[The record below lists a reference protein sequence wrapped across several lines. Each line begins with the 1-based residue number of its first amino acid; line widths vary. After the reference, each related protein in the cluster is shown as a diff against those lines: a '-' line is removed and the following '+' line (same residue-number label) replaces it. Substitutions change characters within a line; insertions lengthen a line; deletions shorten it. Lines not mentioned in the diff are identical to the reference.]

1 METGPIKTGPMETG
15 QISQRLIPRGGLAFK
30 LLIPVGAVLFAS
42 IFIWSHFSTR
52 YQERLLINKAVSD
65 VDKFCNS
72 VLKLT
77 WFAMLHSPSEDMQEI
92 MESMA
97 EYNEIQEIRVYNCQ
111 GQVRF
116 SNAPPEIGTF
126 GQKQDIA
133 CRVCHGMDPPVMK
146 PDIKERTRIF
156 ESEAGELKLGVINPI
171 LNGPSCSSAECHYHP
186 PQIRKLGSLDVVV
199 SLEAVK
205 QEIAQSRKL
214 SVWTAVYLFGILAAT
229 ICVII
234 LFLVTRPINRLIKD
248 TRHIAQGKFDR
259 LKDRVNSTDEI
270 GQLSSAINS
279 MGLEIREKQ
288 NQLNLEK
295 TRYQYLF
302 EQVPCTITVQNTDY
316 ELIEFN
322 QEFAR
327 RFNPKY
333 GQHCYAAYKGLSRK
347 CINCPVEKTFLD
359 GNSHFSE
366 ESGVNRDGSPA
377 HWFVKTAPLLD
388 ETGQVT
394 AAMEMSLDIS
404 RRKKLEEKVRI
415 SEKKYQAIFKNIP
428 NPVFILDRAD
438 LLILDCNDSAL
449 SVYGYLRDELKGKGF
464 SILFPGMPAFR
475 KVAHNLDQSCHERVV
490 NVRKDEDYLFVNIW
504 IRPAEFEDKNVL
516 IVIAVDVT
524 HSVETEHQLIQAGK
538 MATLGE
544 MATGVAHELNQ
555 PLSVIK
561 TASGFIARKMASDQD
576 VDRETL
582 LTLCTEIESHVDRAS
597 KITNHMR
604 LFGRKSE
611 FQKGAVD
618 INDVLTRAFDIFS
631 QQLKLREIHVIWELG
646 QGLPRIS
653 ADPVR
658 LEQVFIN
665 LLINARDSIV
675 SKFDKDQVWEPGSL
689 PSNDLK
695 DITLKTSGE
704 SGRIRVKIRDT
715 GTGIARAHM
724 DKVFEP
730 FFTTKKV
737 GQGTGLGLSIS
748 YGIIQESGGEISVHN
763 NKDGGATFI
772 ILFDPREKD
781 NG

>member
-1 METGPIKTGPMETG
+1 MEKLPMKN
-15 QISQRLIPRGGLAFK
+15 RYIPRRGLAFK
-30 LLIPVGAVLFAS
+30 LLIPVGVVLFAS

-52 YQERLLINKAVSD
+52 YQERLLIDKAVSD

-77 WFAMLHSPSEDMQEI
+77 WFAMLHSPSEDMQDI
-92 MESMA
+92 MKSMA
-97 EYNEIQEIRVYNCQ
+97 EYNDIQKIRVYNCQ

-116 SNAPPEIGTF
+116 SNSALEIGTTSD
-126 GQKQDIA
+126 KEDIS
-133 CRVCHGMDPPVMK
+133 CRVCHNVDPPVMT

-156 ESEAGELKLGVINPI
+156 SSDHGELRLGVINPI

-186 PQIRKLGSLDVVV
+186 PEMTKLGSLDVVV

-205 QEIAQSRKL
+205 QEISLSRKV
-214 SVWTAVYLFGILAAT
+214 SGWTAVYLFATLAVT

-234 LFLVTRPINRLIKD
+234 LFLVTHPINRLIKE
-248 TRHIAQGKFDR
+248 TRLIALGKFDLLENR
-259 LKDRVNSTDEI
+259 KDSGDEI
-270 GQLSSAINS
+270 GQLSMAIHA
-279 MGLEIREKQ
+279 MGKEIQEKQ
-288 NQLNLEK
+288 TELNLEK

-302 EQVPCTITVQNTDY
+302 EQVPCTITVQNKKY

-327 RFNPKY
+327 RFNPSY
-333 GQHCYAAYKGLSRK
+333 GDHCYAAYKDLDAK
-347 CINCPVEKTFLD
+347 CLNCPVEKTFTD
-359 GNSHFSE
+359 GRPHFSE
-366 ESGVNRDGSPA
+366 ESGVNKDGSEA

-388 ETGQVT
+388 EDGRVV

-428 NPVFILDRAD
+428 NPVFILNRAD
-438 LLILDCNDSAL
+438 LKILDCNDSAL
-449 SVYGYLRDELKGKGF
+449 GVYGYERQEVKGKSF
-464 SILFPGMPAFR
+464 AVLFPGIPAFR
-475 KVAHNLDQSCHERVV
+475 KIEKNIHRPFHERVV
-490 NVRKDEDYLFVNIW
+490 NLKKDEDYLFVNMW
-504 IRPAEFEDKNVL
+504 IAPADFVDKNVL
-516 IVIAVDVT
+516 VVTAVDIT
-524 HSVETEHQLIQAGK
+524 DSVETEHQLIQAGK

-561 TASGFIARKMASDQD
+561 TASGFIARKISSDQ
-576 VDRETL
+576 VIDRDILKTL
-582 LTLCTEIESHVDRAS
+582 SEEIESHVDRAS

-611 FQKGAVD
+611 FKKESVS

-631 QQLKLREIHVIWELG
+631 QQLKLREIEVIWELSR
-646 QGLPRIS
+646 GLPRIE

-665 LLINARDSIV
+665 LLINSRDSIV
-675 SKFDKDQVWEPGSL
+675 SKFDKDKMPLSK
-689 PSNDLK
+689 PINDLK
-695 DITLKTSGE
+695 LITLKTSEEG
-704 SGRIRVKIRDT
+704 GKIRVKIRDT
-715 GTGIARAHM
+715 GTGIASSHM

-730 FFTTKKV
+730 FFTTKDPGK
-737 GQGTGLGLSIS
+737 GTGLGLPLVYNIIEEHYGSIS
-748 YGIIQESGGEISVHN
+748 IVSPANKNQN
-763 NKDGGATFI
+763 NGTQVVITLPVTLQD
-772 ILFDPREKD
+772 
-781 NG
+781 

>member
-1 METGPIKTGPMETG
+1 MEKTPVEKRYM
-15 QISQRLIPRGGLAFK
+15 PRRGLAFK

-52 YQERLLINKAVSD
+52 YQERLLIDKAVSD

-77 WFAMLHSPSEDMQEI
+77 WFAMLHSPSEDMQDI

-97 EYNEIQEIRVYNCQ
+97 EYNDIQEIRLYNCQ

-116 SNAPPEIGTF
+116 SNSPQEIGIT
-126 GQKQDIA
+126 GHKEDIS
-133 CRVCHGMDPPVMK
+133 CRVCHSAEPPVMK

-156 ESEAGELKLGVINPI
+156 SSDTGELRLGVINPI
-171 LNGPSCSSAECHYHP
+171 LNGPSCSSADCHYHP
-186 PQIRKLGSLDVVV
+186 PEITKLGSLDVVV

-205 QEIAQSRKL
+205 KEISLSRKM
-214 SVWTAVYLFGILAAT
+214 SVWTAVYLFAILAVT

-234 LFLVTRPINRLIKD
+234 LFLVTHPINRLIKE
-248 TRHIAQGKFDR
+248 TRLIALGKFHR
-259 LKDRVNSTDEI
+259 MKDRKNSGDEI
-270 GQLSSAINS
+270 GQLSTAINA
-279 MGLEIREKQ
+279 MGKEIQEKQ
-288 NQLNLEK
+288 TELNLEK

-302 EQVPCTITVQNTDY
+302 EQVPCTITVQNKKY

-327 RFNPKY
+327 RFNPSY
-333 GQHCYAAYKGLSRK
+333 GDHCYAAYKDLDAK
-347 CINCPVEKTFLD
+347 CMNCPVEKTFKD
-359 GNSHFSE
+359 GKPHFSE
-366 ESGVNRDGSPA
+366 ESGVNKDGSEA

-388 ETGQVT
+388 EDGRVV

-428 NPVFILDRAD
+428 NPVFILHRTEFT
-438 LLILDCNDSAL
+438 ILDCNDSAL
-449 SVYGYLRDELKGKGF
+449 AVYGYARGEIKGLGF
-464 SILFPGMPAFR
+464 DILFPGKAAFEQVR
-475 KVAHNLDQSCHERVV
+475 ERIDRPFHERVV
-490 NVRKDEDYLFVNIW
+490 NVKKDEDYLYVNIW
-504 IRPAEFEDKNVL
+504 ISPADFVDKNVL
-516 IVIAVDVT
+516 IVTAVDIT
-524 HSVETEHQLIQAGK
+524 NSVETEHQLIQAGK

-561 TASGFIARKMASDQD
+561 TASGFIARKISSG
-576 VDRETL
+576 REIDGEILKTL
-582 LTLCTEIESHVDRAS
+582 SGEIESHVDRAS

-611 FQKGAVD
+611 FRKEAVN

-631 QQLKLREIHVIWELG
+631 QQLKLREIDVIWELG
-646 QGLPRIS
+646 KSLPLIS

-675 SKFDKDQVWEPGSL
+675 AKFDTEGMNRQDSPPE
-689 PSNDLK
+689 NDLRQ
-695 DITLKTSGE
+695 ITLKTHEETGKV
-704 SGRIRVKIRDT
+704 RVKIRDT
-715 GTGIARAHM
+715 GTGIASLHM
-724 DKVFEP
+724 DKIFEP

-748 YGIIQESGGEISVHN
+748 YGIIRESGGEITVHN

-772 ILFDPREKD
+772 MLFTVEEDIS
-781 NG
+781 G